1 MITSLLEMLELPN
14 FGHMTPSTIP
24 FEPHDKILLVTSWTE
39 LMTSN
44 SIFQNTFILR
54 RPKVANFAGIIKIVT
69 MIVKTIFEDS
79 KKVKKIRIYVPKCN
93 LYLYFLI

>member
-39 LMTSN
+39 IMTSN

-54 RPKVANFAGIIKIVT
+54 RPKIANFAGIIKIVT
-69 MIVKTIFEDS
+69 MIVKTK